1 MKFERFEV
9 TELLEVYQDIDNKLS
24 ENIEE
29 LISGN
34 SMAIC
39 VSGSDNIVSIIWEL
53 CGPFDINMA
62 K

>member
-39 VSGSDNIVSIIWEL
+39 I
-53 CGPFDINMA
+53 
-62 K
+62 

>member
-39 VSGSDNIVSIIWEL
+39 VSGSDNIVSII
-53 CGPFDINMA
+53 
-62 K
+62 